1 MAGKSGM
8 PHADVSRST
17 ILKLTLTPLKLQPDG
32 KKTAGEAPQYFNTF
46 DMKILII
53 EDELKVAEVIKR
65 GLTEEGY
72 ETELAYDGEIG
83 LRLAQSGNYD
93 LILLDVNLPLLNG
106 LELCRI
112 LREKDEVTP
121 VLMLTALGMSDD
133 IVAGL
138 EAGADD
144 YLPKPFHFNE
154 LYARIKALTRRR
166 KLLLQA
172 AQSDKGTG
180 NSDVFRIAD
189 LEIDFDSREVTRSGK
204 AIQLTVK
211 EYALLEYLAR
221 NAGKVRSR
229 SEIAESVWGLNFE
242 TGTNFIDVYINYLR
256 NKIDKPFDKKLIHTV
271 TGFGYVLKLAA

>member
-1 MAGKSGM
+1 
-8 PHADVSRST
+8 
-17 ILKLTLTPLKLQPDG
+17 
-32 KKTAGEAPQYFNTF
+32 
-46 DMKILII
+46 MKILII
-53 EDELKVAEVIKR
+53 EDELKVAEVLRR
-65 GLTEEGY
+65 GLVEEGY

-83 LRLAQSGNYD
+83 LRLAQTGNYD

-166 KLLLQA
+166 KISF
-172 AQSDKGTG
+172 QSVEIEKGKGSSG
-180 NSDVFRIAD
+180 NVFRIAD
-189 LEIDFDSREVTRSGK
+189 LEIDFDSREVKRSNK
-204 AIQLTVK
+204 SVQLTVK
-211 EYALLEYLAR
+211 EYALLEYLAK

-229 SEIAESVWGLNFE
+229 AEIAESVWGLNFE

-256 NKIDKPFDKKLIHTV
+256 NKIDKPFEKKLIHTV